1 MVSGLCPN
9 LSKCEIAGIG
19 LLKDTKVALCLLK
32 SLHLI
37 KESFKILGVHIS
49 LKKASGWYKLWHS
62 NWKYL

>member
-49 LKKASGWYKLWHS
+49 LKKASG
-62 NWKYL
+62 